1 MVTDTYSE
9 YDALT
14 GRANII
20 ETIRVDKILGA
31 PSSGKLREG
40 DYLKE
45 IKIKNGDSVKDSIKV
60 TRRYHIS
67 DIMLSAA
74 EGDTVVFTV
83 ERGGEETEVSIN
95 IGKGNF
101 VQVK

>member
-1 MVTDTYSE
+1 M
-9 YDALT
+9 
-14 GRANII
+14 
-20 ETIRVDKILGA
+20 
-31 PSSGKLREG
+31 
-40 DYLKE
+40 
-45 IKIKNGDSVKDSIKV
+45 KDSIKV